1 MVNEKG
7 EEVGIIYGWYNTL
20 TDMWYVGQTINPE
33 ERFKAHIKSSKNR
46 HNTFY
51 RAIRKYGLNNFVY
64 CILEE
69 NVLRENLSMREMDWI
84 EEYDSFYNGY
94 NETLGG
100 EGWCGYWLGKH
111 RSEETKKKLSEKI
124 KGQHYGYWKGK
135 HLTSETIEKLKEVRK
150 GRIPWNKGK
159 RYTYTEEEKARIYAS
174 RRGRPSWN
182 KGIPM
187 TEEAKR
193 KSSESHKKKTQK
205 SKEDISL

>member
-1 MVNEKG
+1 MINNKG
-7 EEVGIIYGWYNTL
+7 EEVGIIYGWCNTKNSK
-20 TDMWYVGQTINPE
+20 WYIGQTINPE
-33 ERFKAHIKSSKNR
+33 QRFKDHIKSSKNR

-51 RAIRKYGLNNFVY
+51 RAIRKYSLNNFIY

-84 EEYDSFYNGY
+84 EEYDSFYSGY

-100 EGWCGYWLGKH
+100 EGCRGYWLGKH

-124 KGQHYGYWKGK
+124 KGQHFGYWKGK
-135 HLTSETIEKLKEVRK
+135 HLTPETIEKLKEVRK

-205 SKEDISL
+205 SKEDTSL

>member
-1 MVNEKG
+1 MLNNKG
-7 EEVGIIYGWYNTL
+7 EEVGIIYGWYCTT
-20 TDMWYVGQTINPE
+20 TDKWYIGQTVNPE
-33 ERFKAHIKSSKNR
+33 DRFKDHIKSSKNR

-51 RAIRKYGLNNFVY
+51 RAIRKYGLNNFIY

-100 EGWCGYWLGKH
+100 EGWRGHWLGKH

-124 KGQHYGYWKGK
+124 KGQHFGYWKGK
-135 HLTSETIEKLKEVRK
+135 HLTPETIEKLKEVRK

-159 RYTYTEEEKARIYAS
+159 RYTYTEEEKVRIYAS
-174 RRGRPSWN
+174 RRSRPSWN

-205 SKEDISL
+205 SK

>member
-1 MVNEKG
+1 MINNKG
-7 EEVGIIYGWYNTL
+7 EEVGIIYGWYCIPTGN
-20 TDMWYVGQTINPE
+20 WYVGQTVNPE
-33 ERFKAHIKSSKNR
+33 DRFKGHIKSSKNR